1 MLVASYWPLAAAYKR
16 VFQINE
22 EGNLV
27 ETSIVKILKD
37 IPLTSCYI
45 LCTHTPLCRNVG
57 FSRNRSS
64 GLLIECYLIK
74 ENYDRDKT
82 GKSSLYMLVNFVS
95 STHDNKNRSYL
106 FFLFCFV
113 NFIDHV
119 FWLGSALL
127 AESLLNEMSN
137 TGLDK
142 LCTKFLR
149 SEAQNF

>member
-1 MLVASYWPLAAAYKR
+1 MLNLLISEMLVASYWPLAAAYKR

-22 EGNLV
+22 EGNLA

-82 GKSSLYMLVNFVS
+82 GKSSLYMLVSSVS

-106 FFLFCFV
+106 FFFVLFCKFYRSC
-113 NFIDHV
+113 F
-119 FWLGSALL
+119 L
-127 AESLLNEMSN
+127 
-137 TGLDK
+137 TGF
-142 LCTKFLR
+142 CTF
-149 SEAQNF
+149 S